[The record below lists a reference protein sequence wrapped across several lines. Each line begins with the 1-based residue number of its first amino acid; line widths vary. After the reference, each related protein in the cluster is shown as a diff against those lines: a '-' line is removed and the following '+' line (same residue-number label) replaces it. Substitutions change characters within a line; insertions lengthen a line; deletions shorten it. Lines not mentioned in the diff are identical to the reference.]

1 MILPPFPV
9 TGSYATTQCGTNLGL
24 DNGPPTY
31 LVGDMLLGVF
41 NPSPNGTTTG
51 STTFGNNNLYSKSN
65 VQNPI
70 GVTYQTCIMAQYSA
84 LSTVPLDTWNC
95 QWVLGFSSIPQINQ
109 IMAQGN
115 YYNVSRSSNPV
126 DQTPPPYQY
135 VSVSAFYFNTYRT
148 LVHTRMPLFIVCY
161 TNIHI
166 LLTHKFSGHFFVPYS
181 HIKDHRRH
189 WYLW

>member
-115 YYNVSRSSNPV
+115 YYNVSRSSNPI

-135 VSVSAFYFNTYRT
+135 ISVSEFYYNN
-148 LVHTRMPLFIVCY
+148 L
-161 TNIHI
+161 
-166 LLTHKFSGHFFVPYS
+166 
-181 HIKDHRRH
+181 
-189 WYLW
+189 